1 MDKQSV
7 FLKRNLLL
15 EKIVKIAEMTTKDL
29 EYYINLVD
37 KAMTGLERIGF
48 GFETSLPWVKCYQ
61 TILHATEKSFAKDL
75 IDVANFVVLF
85 KEIATR
91 TPNFSNHHPD
101 QSAAMNIKAGLATSE
116 KVMTH

>member
-48 GFETSLPWVKCYQ
+48 GFETSLPWVKFYQ

-101 QSAAMNIKAGLATSE
+101 
-116 KVMTH
+116 